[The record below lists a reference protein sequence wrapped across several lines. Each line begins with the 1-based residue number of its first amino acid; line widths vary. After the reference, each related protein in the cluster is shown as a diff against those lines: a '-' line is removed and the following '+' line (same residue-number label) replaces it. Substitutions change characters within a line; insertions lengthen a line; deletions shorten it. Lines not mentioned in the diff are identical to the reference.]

1 MKRAIL
7 VSAGTLAGVAAVLT
21 YSPASPGVVD
31 LSAPGSAHL
40 TGTVTD
46 TTSPSSA
53 APSLVQPSSAEPRPS
68 ATKGTHQKAKPRAS
82 HSPSPTPSGSTGS
95 PTASPSTQTKTST
108 PSTSSTP
115 RATPK
120 PSATQRS
127 TPTPTPKT
135 TPKPSPKPTPKPTP
149 TPSPTPS
156 PQSFTA
162 SAQMHYGTITVTVT
176 VTGGKLTDVRG
187 SAALAPQDGR
197 SARINSRA
205 LPTLRSEALAA
216 KSANIATVSGATL
229 TSVAYKQALQAAL
242 NQAGL

>member
-31 LSAPGSAHL
+31 LSSPGSAHL
-40 TGTVTD
+40 TGTVSD
-46 TTSPSSA
+46 TTSPS
-53 APSLVQPSSAEPRPS
+53 PSSPVQPPAAKPRPS
-68 ATKGTHQKAKPRAS
+68 ATKGAHQQAKAHAS
-82 HSPSPTPSGSTGS
+82 HSSSPTPSGSVGS
-95 PTASPSTQTKTST
+95 PSANPSTQQRSST
-108 PSTSSTP
+108 PSSSAP
-115 RATPK
+115 AASSK
-120 PSATQRS
+120 PSATPRS
-127 TPTPTPKT
+127 TPSPTPKT
-135 TPKPSPKPTPKPTP
+135 SPKPSPKPKPTP
-149 TPSPTPS
+149 TPTPTPTPS

-187 SAALAPQDGR
+187 SAALPPQDGR

-205 LPTLRSEALAA
+205 LPTLRSEALSA

-229 TSVAYKQALQAAL
+229 TSIAYKQALQGAL